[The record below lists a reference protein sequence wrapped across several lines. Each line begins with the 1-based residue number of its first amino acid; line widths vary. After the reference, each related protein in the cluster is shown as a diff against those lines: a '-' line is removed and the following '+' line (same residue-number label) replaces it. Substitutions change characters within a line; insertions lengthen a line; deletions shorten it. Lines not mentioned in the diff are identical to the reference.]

1 MPDIEREIMRV
12 LPGAATAG
20 AMIDL
25 DETLAPQTLKRFSS
39 RQIPE
44 LVVESLTPLLE
55 IAGTRLMRTN
65 SETEHKYSRRASKI
79 AVERGGLAL
88 HYPVLKPDS
97 ANIYSK

>member
-1 MPDIEREIMRV
+1 MRV

-25 DETLAPQTLKRFSS
+25 DETLAPQTLKRLSS

-44 LVVESLTPLLE
+44 LVAESLTPLLE

-88 HYPVLKPDS
+88 HYPVLRPDS